1 MNRIR
6 PQITGLFLGFAL
18 AAWGGLSDFER
29 PQARLIR
36 WMCLGVGFGIFATHV
51 LQRFDEVID
60 SKRFARRKKLQI
72 LARSMPHLTQ
82 AENTQVGRH
91 PENEKPDQVG
101 FEFDKAL
108 DTPIHFSP
116 ESFADTL
123 QSETTTEV
131 FHQEDIE
138 PGSPDPQDLPVLYE
152 AAIQNNDYLK
162 AVEIYRESLEL
173 EKPLVLTNESIAQLR
188 SNSLNQI
195 FQRMHSG
202 TVRDDV
208 ASLAQ
213 LVVQLFPES
222 TEGRTLGP
230 VLGVLR
236 RSAGLCPRCSK
247 PYKGIA
253 NACHECL
260 KGTAE
265 AYQIAWDDQ
274 TE

>member
-6 PQITGLFLGFAL
+6 PQITGLFLGLAF
-18 AAWGGLSDFER
+18 AAWGGLPD
-29 PQARLIR
+29 QARLFKWIC
-36 WMCLGVGFGIFATHV
+36 MGVGFGFLATHI

-72 LARSMPHLTQ
+72 LAKSIIHPDKSENGQISRLSEI
-82 AENTQVGRH
+82 ENTDR
-91 PENEKPDQVG
+91 VG
-101 FEFDKAL
+101 FEFNQAL

-116 ESFADTL
+116 DSFADSL

-131 FHQEDIE
+131 FHQEYIE
-138 PGSPDPQDLPVLYE
+138 PGSPEPQDLPRLYE

-162 AVEIYRESLEL
+162 AVEIYRENLVL
-173 EKPLVLTNESIAQLR
+173 EKPLISTEESLSQLR

-202 TVRDDV
+202 TVREDV

-213 LVVQLFPES
+213 LVVELFPES

-230 VLGVLR
+230 VLAVLR
-236 RSAGLCPRCSK
+236 RSAGLCPRCSR